1 MDCFFV
7 VLKCRV
13 REFFRTFRFSRFL
26 HVSFFKSSTF
36 RFAGFTDCLVFYRNI
51 LAIRQLTTKQL
62 SAYCLDG
69 LLMKRELSDEK
80 NYQMKGIQTTGI
92 VCVGRILKTGI
103 WVLQH

>member
-1 MDCFFV
+1 M
-7 VLKCRV
+7 
-13 REFFRTFRFSRFL
+13 
-26 HVSFFKSSTF
+26 
-36 RFAGFTDCLVFYRNI
+36 
-51 LAIRQLTTKQL
+51 LAIRPLAVRQL
-62 SAYCLDG
+62 SANCLDG

>member
-1 MDCFFV
+1 MKK
-7 VLKCRV
+7 L
-13 REFFRTFRFSRFL
+13 S
-26 HVSFFKSSTF
+26 
-36 RFAGFTDCLVFYRNI
+36 DCLVFCCNI
-51 LAIRQLTTKQL
+51 LTIKQLTARQL

-69 LLMKRELSDEK
+69 LQMKRELSDEK

>member
-1 MDCFFV
+1 MPIS
-7 VLKCRV
+7 LILSKTRIS
-13 REFFRTFRFSRFL
+13 EKLS
-26 HVSFFKSSTF
+26 
-36 RFAGFTDCLVFYRNI
+36 DCLVFYRNI
-51 LAIRQLTTKQL
+51 LAIRQLTARQL

-92 VCVGRILKTGI
+92 VCVGKILKTGI

>member
-1 MDCFFV
+1 MLRNCQIICFFCHNT
-7 VLKCRV
+7 L
-13 REFFRTFRFSRFL
+13 T
-26 HVSFFKSSTF
+26 
-36 RFAGFTDCLVFYRNI
+36 N
-51 LAIRQLTTKQL
+51 RQLTVTRL
-62 SAYCLDG
+62 SANCLDG

>member
-1 MDCFFV
+1 MPIS
-7 VLKCRV
+7 LILSKKRIS
-13 REFFRTFRFSRFL
+13 EKLS
-26 HVSFFKSSTF
+26 
-36 RFAGFTDCLVFYRNI
+36 DCLVFCCNI
-51 LAIRQLTTKQL
+51 LTIKQLTARQL

-69 LLMKRELSDEK
+69 LQMKRELSDEK

>member
-1 MDCFFV
+1 MKNCQIVWFF
-7 VLKCRV
+7 C
-13 REFFRTFRFSRFL
+13 
-26 HVSFFKSSTF
+26 
-36 RFAGFTDCLVFYRNI
+36 RNI
-51 LAIRQLTTKQL
+51 LAIRQLPTRQL

-92 VCVGRILKTGI
+92 VCVGKILKTGI